1 MHHAVNIVLP
11 FAMSTVSQCPWYSF
25 TVPRA
30 MMACL
35 AESAEMSTVG
45 MEIVREVPG
54 VGPAKVGASAA
65 CSKRLDEIARK
76 QKRDRRDIV

>member
-1 MHHAVNIVLP
+1 
-11 FAMSTVSQCPWYSF
+11 
-25 TVPRA
+25 